1 MDTEKLLND
10 LINIA
15 QQGSRQ
21 TRDGSHFKEENIKEA
36 IDVQIEKLNQTMLNW
51 SDIASKSESS
61 IDKKT
66 KKIEDTLKKIGIDST
81 EAEALSK
88 DLKQRQKEAR
98 LKSIDALNNYTKLR
112 SEAEKKY
119 RDTIKNEAKINIA
132 SSLTQGKSDKYL
144 RFGENMKYMGEG
156 LKNIFGE
163 NSRRGKIGG
172 WLIKQGEKI
181 STPKSAFMAGA
192 TEMII
197 NGVAD
202 AVSKGFDMAIS
213 FLKISMQ
220 ENSNDFNYLTAE
232 AQNKG
237 ELANLHLTKGY
248 TFKDKNGKNVSLEGT
263 EILQKRAQGEASY
276 ETALANAELARHSA
290 GLNADIQS
298 FSDLTGSVYSALEAE
313 TRYQYATKQADLERK
328 YSIGDENSSLSVLK
342 EKNSVQ
348 SGETENVLQKKL
360 NVSGVSKEKEQT
372 KINDARN
379 AQWATAVGAA
389 GGAVAAGAITAY
401 TGGAA
406 AASIPSIIGG
416 GAAAGGA
423 LGRGWAELKST
434 MHESTWQLRE
444 QAQKLNQ
451 QSAEIHQN
459 YINNTQDAI
468 STIKDTSITAQKAI
482 ESAALKTEEEEKIAL
497 INFTKDLD
505 KNFEESEKSA
515 NSIGISLGYMSD
527 NLDNFEDSLFKTQ
540 LSISK
545 WGKSMEDMQKLQE
558 SYSEGTGRN
567 IQMTTDD
574 FNKSFAMGTFWGD
587 DTISALNQGMEIFNH
602 SVADSNEM
610 FYEMNKTAIK
620 MGLNG
625 RKFGKDLVNNMRLAK
640 KYSFKDGVKSLM
652 KMSLWAQN
660 VRFNMGSLDNMV
672 SSVQDGGLEGLIK
685 QSAGLQVLGGNF
697 AMGSDPLAMGYE
709 AFNDDEAYAK
719 RVNSMLK
726 GLGVFN
732 SQTGEVDVRG
742 ANRMIANQAA
752 KLLGMSTED
761 VIKQIKQDV
770 KISQISGLIGDS
782 FNEEQQAMIA
792 NKAQYVDGSW
802 KVNLGNQKDE
812 NGNDVL
818 TDVSDLTPDML
829 KSLIDDSEKTLE
841 ESAYESLS
849 ILRQQQGLQEAMI
862 ADQTQYYTDF
872 KKEHI
877 DRIKQRDEEYKKN
890 REEWHRKVSEN
901 MSAATKAANALQ
913 DFYQKKGPADIAASH
928 INNIKQIMDN
938 INGNVKKIAE
948 KIGAD
953 YDIQNQDLEKVGNN
967 QSLLK
972 VKQTMDSMGGF
983 DKAYK
988 NLSVSGSQWYTDTN
1002 LRSTMNMLRADPSA
1016 LLQIQDKQLQTNLAR
1031 LIYMWDDDGW
1041 TEDFDFLKNKKL
1053 SDILRPYHV
1062 GNWTFTGG
1070 GERGFVDDGL
1080 IMQNGVS
1087 TRIDKN
1093 DQVLAAKEG
1102 GPLDRMLDMIQPR
1115 PMPYD
1120 SYVKEAP
1127 YYNGG
1132 SSNNGEIKIAPIS
1145 ITINGSIN
1153 VNGSSID
1160 LSSQIQ
1166 NDPNFQNA
1174 LWGLISQ
1181 EVSKKIGNTGKMI
1194 DPIYNRIQNT
1204 Y

>member
-1 MDTEKLLND
+1 MDTEKILSE

-15 QQGSRQ
+15 QQGVRQ
-21 TRDGSHFKEENIKEA
+21 TRDGTHFEEENIKKE
-36 IDVQIEKLNQTMLNW
+36 IDAKIQILNQSMLDFAEIAKKSEKDIDKETKQIASGLKKLNI
-51 SDIASKSESS
+51 SGA
-61 IDKKT
+61 
-66 KKIEDTLKKIGIDST
+66 
-81 EAEALSK
+81 EAEAIAK
-88 DLKQRQKEAR
+88 DINKRKKDAR
-98 LKSIDALNNYTKLR
+98 LKSIDALNNYTKLKTE
-112 SEAEKKY
+112 SEKQY
-119 RDTIKNEAKINIA
+119 RNTITKEAIRNIA

-144 RFGENMKYMGEG
+144 RFGEDMQYIGRG
-156 LKNIFGE
+156 LKNIYGE
-163 NSRRGKIGG
+163 KSLRGKIGS
-172 WLIKQGEKI
+172 WIEKQG
-181 STPKSAFMAGA
+181 TNLNDPKSAFKAGA
-192 TEMII
+192 TEMIV

-202 AVSKGFDMAIS
+202 AVSKGFDLAIS

-232 AQNKG
+232 TQNKA
-237 ELANLHLTKGY
+237 ELANLHLAKGY
-248 TFKDKNGKNVSLEGT
+248 TFKDKNGKTVSLEGT

-276 ETALANAELARHSA
+276 ETALNNADLARHSA
-290 GLNADIQS
+290 GLNAEIQS
-298 FSDLTGSVYSALEAE
+298 FSNITDSVYSALEAE
-313 TRYQYATKQADLERK
+313 THYQYAKKQADLERE
-328 YSIGDENSSLSVLK
+328 YSIGDTNSSLSVLK
-342 EKNSVQ
+342 EKNSIQ

-360 NVSGVSKEKEQT
+360 NVSGVSKEREQT
-372 KINDARN
+372 KIDNARN
-379 AQWATAVGAA
+379 AQWATGV
-389 GGAVAAGAITAY
+389 GAVAGGIIAGVATAY
-401 TGGAA
+401 SGGTA
-406 AASIPSIIGG
+406 AASIPSLVGG

-423 LGRGWAELKST
+423 LGRGWAELKNTIDDS
-434 MHESTWQLRE
+434 SWQLRE

-459 YINNTQDAI
+459 YVNQTQDAI
-468 STIKDTSITAQKAI
+468 STIKDTSITAQKEI
-482 ESAALKTEEEEKIAL
+482 KSAALKTEEEEKIAL

-505 KNFEESEKSA
+505 KKFEEAEKSA
-515 NSIGISLGYMSD
+515 NSIGISLGYTSD

-545 WGKSMEDMQKLQE
+545 WGKSMEDIQKLQE

-625 RKFGKDLVNNMRLAK
+625 RKFGKDLVNNMKLAE
-640 KYSFKDGVKSLM
+640 KYSFKDGVKSLL

-726 GLGVFN
+726 GLGFFN
-732 SQTGEVDVRG
+732 SQNGEVEVRG

-770 KISQISGLIGDS
+770 KINQISGLIGNG

-841 ESAYESLS
+841 ESAISSLS
-849 ILRQQQGLQEAMI
+849 VLRNQEALQTQMV
-862 ADQTQYYTDF
+862 ADQTQYYEEF

-877 DRIKQRDEEYKKN
+877 DRIKQRDAEYQKN
-890 REEWHRKVSEN
+890 RDDWHKNVSDN
-901 MSAATKAANALQ
+901 MKAATAASQALQ
-913 DFYQKKGPADIAASH
+913 DFYQSKGPADIAADH
-928 INNIKQIMDN
+928 ISNISGKMDAIANN
-938 INGNVKKIAE
+938 VSKIAA

-953 YDIQNQDLEKVGNN
+953 YDIQNEDLEKVGNS
-967 QSLLK
+967 QPLLK
-972 VKQTMDSMGGF
+972 IKQTMDSMGGF

-988 NLSVSGSQWYTDTN
+988 NLSVNGSTWYTDTN
-1002 LRSTMNMLRADPSA
+1002 LRSVMNMLRADPSA
-1016 LLQIQDKQLQTNLAR
+1016 LLKIQDKNLQTQLAR
-1031 LIYMWDDDGW
+1031 LIYEWDDDRW
-1041 TEDFDFLKNKKL
+1041 TQDFNFLNNKQL
-1053 SDILRPYHV
+1053 SDILRPYHI
-1062 GNWTFTGG
+1062 GNWTFHGG
-1070 GERGFVDDGL
+1070 GETGFVNDGL

-1115 PMPYD
+1115 SMPYD
-1120 SYVKEAP
+1120 SYVKETP

-1194 DPIYNRIQNT
+1194 DPLYYRIQNT
-1204 Y
+1204 L